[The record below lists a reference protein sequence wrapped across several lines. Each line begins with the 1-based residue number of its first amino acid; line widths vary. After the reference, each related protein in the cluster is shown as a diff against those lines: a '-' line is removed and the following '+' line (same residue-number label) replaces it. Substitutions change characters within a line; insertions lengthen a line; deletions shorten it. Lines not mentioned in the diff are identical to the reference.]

1 MLSFS
6 QHFHRLSVG
15 GLERLTAGPVGSAVG
30 GCLSRDSA
38 VGEMEK
44 WFETDV
50 QIFR

>member
-6 QHFHRLSVG
+6 QHFHRLSVQWG
-15 GLERLTAGPVGSAVG
+15 FAVG
-30 GCLSRDSA
+30 GRLSRDSA

-44 WFETDV
+44 WFETDD